1 MQLDL
6 FKNIAKEIQ
15 KIDVSSFIEEL
26 VERLRKMEEEYVIDR
41 FEGNIAVCEERKTGK
56 KKEIL
61 KEELPEGIKEGTL
74 IKEENGKYVTVKKEQ
89 EEVES
94 RIKDKMNK
102 LWKD

>member
-6 FKNIAKEIQ
+6 FKNIGKEIQ
-15 KIDVSSFIEEL
+15 KIDVSNFIEEL

-61 KEELPEGIKEGTL
+61 KEELPEGVKEGSIL
-74 IKEENGKYVTVKKEQ
+74 KEENGKYVKIEKEQ
-89 EEVES
+89 EKVES

>member
-6 FKNIAKEIQ
+6 FKNIGKEIQ
-15 KIDVSSFIEEL
+15 KIDVSNFIEEL

-61 KEELPEGIKEGTL
+61 KEELPEGVKEGSVL
-74 IKEENGKYVTVKKEQ
+74 KEENGKYVKVEKEQ

>member
-6 FKNIAKEIQ
+6 FKNIGKEIQ
-15 KIDVSSFIEEL
+15 KIDVTSFIEEL

-41 FEGNIAVCEERKTGK
+41 FEGNIAICEERKTGK

-61 KEELPEGIKEGTL
+61 KEELPTGVKEGSIL
-74 IKEENGKYVTVKKEQ
+74 KEESGKYVKLEKEQ

>member
-6 FKNIAKEIQ
+6 FKNIGKEIQ
-15 KIDVSSFIEEL
+15 KIDVSNFIEEL

-61 KEELPEGIKEGTL
+61 KEELPEGVKEGSIL
-74 IKEENGKYVTVKKEQ
+74 KEENGKYVKVEKEQ

>member
-6 FKNIAKEIQ
+6 FKNIGKEIQ

-61 KEELPEGIKEGTL
+61 KEELPEGIKAGTL
-74 IKEENGKYVTVKKEQ
+74 IKEENGKYVTAKKEQ

>member
-6 FKNIAKEIQ
+6 FKNIGKEIQ
-15 KIDVSSFIEEL
+15 KIDVSNFIEEL

-61 KEELPEGIKEGTL
+61 KEELPEGVKEGSIL
-74 IKEENGKYVTVKKEQ
+74 KEENGKYVKIEKEQ

>member
-1 MQLDL
+1 MQLNL
-6 FKNIAKEIQ
+6 FQNIEKGMH
-15 KIDVSSFIEEL
+15 KIELNQFVQEL

-41 FEGNIAVCEERKTGK
+41 FEGNIAICEERKTGK

-61 KEELPEGIKEGTL
+61 KEELPEGVKEGSIL
-74 IKEENGKYVTVKKEQ
+74 KEENGKYVKVEKEQ

>member
-6 FKNIAKEIQ
+6 FKNIGKEIQ
-15 KIDVSSFIEEL
+15 KIDVSNFIEEL